1 MAGSIL
7 SETYPVHFPGESG
20 WEQAE
25 GGGSKGGETKRL
37 VPPCCRPLLPRLV
50 SLYSHSAFTIFL
62 LFSGSSTPSYLYFSD
77 LPSLFSSS
85 SQFCSDSHL
94 SSRWV
99 YIFRPTSQSCFDLI
113 ANTLQSHI
121 VFLPFIRMMRKVDFT
136 SPKDEVSPRSNN

>member
-1 MAGSIL
+1 ML
-7 SETYPVHFPGESG
+7 ETNCVICPAGESG
-20 WEQAE
+20 WEQVK
-25 GGGSKGGETKRL
+25 GGRSKGGETKRL
-37 VPPCCRPLLPRLV
+37 VLPCCRPLLPRLV

-94 SSRWV
+94 SSRSV
-99 YIFRPTSQSCFDLI
+99 YSKSCSDLI
-113 ANTLQSHI
+113 ANTVQSHI